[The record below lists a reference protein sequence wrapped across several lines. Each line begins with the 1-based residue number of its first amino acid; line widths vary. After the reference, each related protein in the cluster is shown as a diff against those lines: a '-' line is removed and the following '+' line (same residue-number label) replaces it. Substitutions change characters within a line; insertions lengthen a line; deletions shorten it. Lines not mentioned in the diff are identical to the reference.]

1 MSGADGPALPRRDA
15 ADPPADG
22 AIREA
27 LGDGPAGTAMRSA
40 IATLRQLE
48 PTEPWMRAWVDEPSA
63 LPAWAEPALIER
75 GQQFF
80 VAWDLDIVTALF
92 CASLPFAYAAA
103 DGVEV
108 LARVSQLAER
118 AYAARRIAETGR
130 WLVAVASPGG
140 LEPGA
145 AGYARTREVRLLH
158 AAIRADL
165 DGWDAARLGSPINQ
179 QDLLGTLLSFTTVV
193 FESLDRLGV
202 AVADAD
208 RRAYLHLWAVI
219 GHLLG
224 IDDAARIADPAEA
237 ERLSAALAARL
248 HAPSAAGRQL
258 MAVLLAEM
266 ELSMPLGMRML
277 PRALVRHLI
286 GDEVADM
293 LAVPPA
299 ARWTLVL
306 RAVDRASRVADATSA
321 GRALLRL
328 PSRLVG
334 RSMIRMWIDRTL
346 AGVQAPPFEL
356 DHALLAR
363 WRVRA
368 PSSQAGASTASRIRQ
383 RARRARHSRR
393 LGQASPPVN
402 GR

>member
-1 MSGADGPALPRRDA
+1 MSAAGGPALPRRDA
-15 ADPPADG
+15 ADPPADA
-22 AIREA
+22 AIRQA
-27 LGDGPAGTAMRSA
+27 LGDGAAGKAMRSA

-165 DGWDAARLGSPINQ
+165 DGWDAARLGCPINQ

-202 AVADAD
+202 AVADED

-224 IDDAARIADPAEA
+224 IDDAARIADPDEA
-237 ERLSAALAARL
+237 DRLSAALAARL

-286 GDEVADM
+286 GAEVADM

-334 RSMIRMWIDRTL
+334 RSMIRLWIDRTL

-363 WRVRA
+363 WRVKA
-368 PSSQAGASTASRIRQ
+368 PSSPAGASTGARIRQ
-383 RARRARHSRR
+383 RAPRARHARR
-393 LGQASPPVN
+393 LGHAGPPGN

>member
-1 MSGADGPALPRRDA
+1 
-15 ADPPADG
+15 
-22 AIREA
+22 
-27 LGDGPAGTAMRSA
+27 MRSA

-63 LPAWAEPALIER
+63 LPEWAQPDLIGR
-75 GQQFF
+75 GQRFF

-103 DGVEV
+103 DGVAV
-108 LARVSQLAER
+108 LAQVSQLAES
-118 AYAARRIAETGR
+118 ANAARRIAETGR

-145 AGYARTREVRLLH
+145 AGYLRTREVRLLH

-165 DGWDAARLGSPINQ
+165 DRWDAASLGCPINQ

-193 FESLDRLGV
+193 FESLDRLGI
-202 AVADAD
+202 AVGDED

-224 IDDAARIADPAEA
+224 IDDAERIADPAEA
-237 ERLSAALAARL
+237 DRLSAALAARL
-248 HAPSAAGRQL
+248 HAPSPAGRRL
-258 MAVLLAEM
+258 MAVLLTEM
-266 ELSMPLGMRML
+266 ELSMPRGMRLL

-286 GDEVADM
+286 GDDVADM
-293 LAVPPA
+293 LSVPPA
-299 ARWTLVL
+299 TRWTGVL
-306 RAVDRASRVADATSA
+306 RAVDRASRVAGATSA

-346 AGVQAPPFEL
+346 AGTQAPAFEL
-356 DHALLAR
+356 DHALLSR
-363 WRVRA
+363 WRVTV
-368 PSSQAGASTASRIRQ
+368 PSNPAGASTGARIR
-383 RARRARHSRR
+383 RRARQARHAWRLRTVRPQVQRR
-393 LGQASPPVN
+393 
-402 GR
+402 

>member
-1 MSGADGPALPRRDA
+1 
-15 ADPPADG
+15 
-22 AIREA
+22 
-27 LGDGPAGTAMRSA
+27 MRSA

-80 VAWDLDIVTALF
+80 VAWDLDIVTTLF

-165 DGWDAARLGSPINQ
+165 DGWDAARLGCPINQ

-237 ERLSAALAARL
+237 DRLSAALAGRL

-293 LAVPPA
+293 LAVSPA

-368 PSSQAGASTASRIRQ
+368 PSSQAGASTGSRIRQ
-383 RARRARHSRR
+383 RARRARHAWR
-393 LGQASPPVN
+393 LGHARPPAN